1 MDLSILIV
9 LLTGLALGFVHS
21 LDPDHIL
28 AMTALVC
35 NNKSLRKSIASATVW
50 GIGHSAV
57 LLIVGFAVLILRIA
71 IPESVVNIFEF
82 AAAVL
87 LIILG
92 IYVLKPL
99 GRELIH
105 RYQHKTGATHAHV
118 HSHSHSH
125 AHMPLLSRAGPHIE
139 GDENR
144 KHLHRSALTGVL
156 QGLGGTAAL
165 MLVTL
170 TTVNTLGMGLGFI
183 VLFGVG
189 VILGMIAVVSL
200 LGSIIA
206 YTATR
211 IERAHKIIIGITGS
225 LSIIFGIGVILSIL
239 V

>member
-1 MDLSILIV
+1 MRGKYYYYFVDEAIMDLSILVI

-21 LDPDHIL
+21 LDPDHII

-35 NNKSLRKSIASATVW
+35 NNKSLRKSITSATVW

-57 LLIVGFAVLILRIA
+57 LLIAGFVVLILRIA
-71 IPESVVNIFEF
+71 IPESIVNIFEF

-99 GRELIH
+99 GKEIIH
-105 RYQHKTGATHAHV
+105 RYQHKTGATHTHT

-125 AHMPLLSRAGPHIE
+125 PHNPLLPHVHPHIE
-139 GDENR
+139 GDENH

-170 TTVNTLGMGLGFI
+170 TTVNTLAMGLGFI
-183 VLFGVG
+183 VLFGAG

-200 LGSIIA
+200 LGSLIA

-211 IERAHKIIIGITGS
+211 LEGT
-225 LSIIFGIGVILSIL
+225 
-239 V
+239 